1 MAGIFRSIYDWLLR
15 MFWATE
21 MDVTMI
27 GLQNA
32 GKSSLLRVLAVC
44 PVPFHSLVLFL
55 SSPLAGN
62 SLSSTLIV
70 QAYPSVSNPIASL
83 GFRSRDDSSIPT
95 IGFNTKRV
103 QKGHVTLKC
112 WDLGGQPRFR
122 PMWERYCRGVNAI
135 VYIVDAAD
143 RGALPA
149 ATEELHELINKP
161 TLDGIPLL
169 VLGNKSDLPVKLS
182 VDELIDAMDL
192 KSITH
197 REVSC
202 YGISAKEETN
212 LDAVLHW
219 LIARASR

>member
-1 MAGIFRSIYDWLLR
+1 MSVIMAGFFRSIYDWLLR

-32 GKSSLLRVLAVC
+32 GKSSLLRVLAGGEFTV
-44 PVPFHSLVLFL
+44 
-55 SSPLAGN
+55 
-62 SLSSTLIV
+62 
-70 QAYPSVSNPIASL
+70 
-83 GFRSRDDSSIPT
+83 DSIPT

-143 RGALPA
+143 KAALPV
-149 ATEELHELINKP
+149 ATEELHGLLSRP
-161 TLDGIPLL
+161 TLVGIPLL
-169 VLGNKSDLPVKLS
+169 VLGNKSDLPDKLS
-182 VDELIDAMDL
+182 VDELIDTMEL
-192 KSITH
+192 RSITR

-212 LDAVLHW
+212 LEAVLHW
-219 LIARASR
+219 LIGKASR